1 MIPFEVLDKKQEL
14 NLYIQNLGVDITK
27 IKDDNLMLI
36 SFIHKSY
43 AADFKDNVEHNER
56 LEFLWDAILGAVV
69 AKYLFSDYME
79 FEESSLTLY
88 KIVLVREETLAQVA
102 KDIQLDKMIFL
113 WKWEENNDWRNKDS
127 ILSDALE
134 ALIWYIYIDLW
145 YLEVEKFVKEYVYTR
160 LDKIDNI
167 NIKSYKS
174 LLQEKVQQLYKMIP
188 EYETT
193 EYERGEKDNILSYKS
208 CVYVMGNMMW
218 EWYWPNKKK
227 AQEEAAEKAFNKLEE
242 NNTI

>member
-14 NLYIQNLGVDITK
+14 SLYIQNLGIDTTR
-27 IKDDNLMLI
+27 IKDENLMLI

-43 AADFKDNVEHNER
+43 AADFRDSVEHNER

-69 AKYLFSDYME
+69 AKYLFSDYIE
-79 FEESSLTLY
+79 FEESTLTLY

-113 WKWEENNDWRNKDS
+113 WKGEENNDGRNKDS

-145 YLEVEKFVKEYVYTR
+145 YLEVEKFIKKYVYTR

-174 LLQEKVQQLYKMIP
+174 LLQEKVQQLYKIIP

-208 CVYVMGNMMW
+208 CVYVMGKMMW